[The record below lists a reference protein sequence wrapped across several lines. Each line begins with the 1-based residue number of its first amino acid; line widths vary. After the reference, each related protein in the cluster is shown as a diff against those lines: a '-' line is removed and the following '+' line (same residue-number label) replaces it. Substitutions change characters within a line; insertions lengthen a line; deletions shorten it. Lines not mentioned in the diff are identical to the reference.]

1 MTPHAAG
8 PNTTRIGL
16 FALGG
21 LALLVAAIVAI
32 FGSGLFAQQEQAVLH
47 FRGSVYGLQ
56 VGSPVVFRGVRLG
69 GVKSVGVVYGEGRFS
84 VPVVV
89 QLDRHRIRTL
99 SGAANTDAALSL
111 PALIDKGLSAQLATH
126 SLLTGQL
133 YIDLDLRPGTK
144 LQTVAGGSAVTAPAA
159 SATGLIEIPTTITRF
174 QSLQDQLD
182 RVDLTAMTADLAATL
197 AAARALV
204 AGPEVKATLADM
216 ARASSTLATL
226 ATSLEQKVAPL
237 AAAAQGTL
245 GQAGQASQR
254 VATAAE
260 RTADRVGER
269 VALAAD
275 GIASAAARADA
286 LLAPGSPVLGSVQ
299 KAADELARS
308 ALALRSAT
316 SEDAPTVLQ
325 VQRAVGDVSRA
336 ARALRELAEQLQQ
349 QPQQLLRGRAD
360 AP

>member
-1 MTPHAAG
+1 MNSSARTQG

-32 FGSGLFAQQEQAVLH
+32 FGTSLWARQDQAVMH

-69 GVKSVGVVYGEGRFS
+69 GVQSVGVVYGDGKFS

-89 QLDRHRIRTL
+89 QLDRNRIKSL
-99 SGAANTDAALSL
+99 SGTVPNAAANDAALAL
-111 PALIDKGLSAQLATH
+111 PALIEKGLSAQLATH

-133 YIDLDLRPGTK
+133 YIDLDLRPGAK
-144 LQTVAGGSAVTAPAA
+144 TVTVGGQNPS
-159 SATGLIEIPTTITRF
+159 GLIEIPTTPTRF

-182 RVDLTAMTADLAATL
+182 RVDLTAMTADLGATL

-216 ARASSTLATL
+216 AQASNTLAKL

-254 VATAAE
+254 IGSA
-260 RTADRVGER
+260 ADRVGER
-269 VALAAD
+269 MAAAAD
-275 GIASAAARADA
+275 GVGAAAARADA
-286 LLAPGSPVLGSVQ
+286 LLAPTSPVLGSVQ

-308 ALALRSAT
+308 AQALRAAT
-316 SEDAPTVLQ
+316 SEEAPSVLQ
-325 VQRAVGDVSRA
+325 LQRAAADVSRA
-336 ARALRELAEQLQQ
+336 ARAMRELAEQLQQ
-349 QPQQLLRGRAD
+349 QPQQLLRGRPD
-360 AP
+360 LP